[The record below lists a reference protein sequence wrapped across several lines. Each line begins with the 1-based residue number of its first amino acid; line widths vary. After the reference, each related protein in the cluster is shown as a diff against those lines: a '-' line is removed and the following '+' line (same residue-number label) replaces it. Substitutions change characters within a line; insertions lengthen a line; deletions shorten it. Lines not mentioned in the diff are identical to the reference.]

1 MNWLKRFTLCLPG
14 HRWTKIAYPR
24 SPEGES
30 TGTFLR
36 CLRCGLEDH
45 DAGSVARGAGGMV

>member
-1 MNWLKRFTLCLPG
+1 MNTLKRFTVCLAG
-14 HRWTKIAYPR
+14 HKWVKVSYPP

-36 CLRCGLEDH
+36 CLRCGTENH
-45 DAGSVARGAGGMV
+45 DAGSVARGAGGMY